1 MRWNE
6 LDEEHCSIARTLS
19 IIGDRWTLL
28 ILRECF
34 MRVRRF
40 EYFQNRLGI
49 TRHVLADRLRK
60 LVEAGLL
67 VRVPYQER
75 PLREEYRLTEKG
87 LDIYPVL
94 MSILSWGDRWR
105 TDSEGV
111 PVLHRHLDCGH
122 HFRPVVSCSECGE
135 PLDPRRVS
143 PEPGPGITDEAALRY
158 FTFGRHGSSGALP
171 APRRPAPA
179 NDDGAVD

>member
-1 MRWNE
+1 
-6 LDEEHCSIARTLS
+6 
-19 IIGDRWTLL
+19 
-28 ILRECF
+28 

-135 PLDPRRVS
+135 PLDPRRVT

-171 APRRPAPA
+171 ANPRPTPAD
-179 NDDGAVD
+179 DDGAVD